1 MNGVTKEKLMGDI
14 REKNIKVFEDT
25 LYKINQNDYLKEN
38 TFLSIKNQKLILENE
53 AVEYDAKKYPAPCK
67 IYVTTNRTME
77 AAYDYVGKK
86 TAVLNFASA
95 TTPGGGVRK
104 GSSAQEEALC
114 RVSNLYL
121 CLTEPSLWEPFY
133 QKNRDAKN
141 NIHTD
146 DIIYTP
152 EVFVI
157 KDDDYND
164 YDETDWFRVDV
175 ITCAA
180 PNLREVPANS
190 FNKDEGEPIML
201 SDDELYK
208 VHYKRAIKIM
218 EVACANNV
226 EVLILGAFGCGA
238 FRNNPTV
245 VAKAYKDAV
254 KHFRHAFKEIEFA
267 VYCPP
272 KDPTNYNEFKKAFN

>member
-1 MNGVTKEKLMGDI
+1 MSRENNVQVFNDTIYSIATNKKLKEK
-14 REKNIKVFEDT
+14 T
-25 LYKINQNDYLKEN
+25 YA
-38 TFLSIKNQKLILENE
+38 SIKSQKLIKEEDVVFYNG
-53 AVEYDAKKYPAPCK
+53 KKYEIPCK

-77 AAYDYVGKK
+77 AAHDYLNKK
-86 TAVLNFASA
+86 VAVLNFASA
-95 TTPGGGVRK
+95 TTPGGGVKK

-121 CLTEPSLWEPFY
+121 CLTDKKLWNTFY

-152 EVFVI
+152 NVI
-157 KDDDYND
+157 VLKDDDLNSYN
-164 YDETDWFRVDV
+164 ESDWFSVDV

-180 PNLREVPANS
+180 PNLRERPENS
-190 FNKDEGEPIML
+190 FNKDLGAPISL
-201 SDDELYK
+201 TEEELYK

-218 EVACANNV
+218 EVASSENV

-238 FRNNPTV
+238 FKNDPSV
-245 VAKAYKDAV
+245 VAKAYKDALEN
-254 KHFRHAFKEIEFA
+254 FRFAFKEVEFA
-267 VYCPP
+267 VYCSPR
-272 KDPTNYNEFKKAFN
+272 DPTNFNEFKKAFSRT

>member
-1 MNGVTKEKLMGDI
+1 MENF
-14 REKNIKVFEDT
+14 REHNVRVFEDT
-25 LYKINQNDYLKEN
+25 LYRINQSDYLKER
-38 TFLSIKNQKLILENE
+38 TFSSIKSQKLILENDILD
-53 AVEYDAKKYPAPCK
+53 YNAKKYSAPCK

-104 GSSAQEEALC
+104 GSSAQEESLC

-121 CLTEPSLWEPFY
+121 CLTEPKLWEPFY

-152 EVFVI
+152 DVLVI
-157 KDDDYND
+157 KDDDYNM
-164 YDETDWFRVDV
+164 YDESDWFCVDV

-180 PNLREVPANS
+180 PNLREKPENS
-190 FNKDEGEPIML
+190 FNKDFGKAIIL
-201 SDDELYK
+201 SDEELYK

-218 EVACANNV
+218 EAATANDV

-245 VAKAYKDAV
+245 VAGAYKDAV
-254 KHFRHAFKEIEFA
+254 GMFRHAFKEIEFA

-272 KDPTNYNEFKKAFN
+272 KDPTNYNEFKKSFL

>member
-1 MNGVTKEKLMGDI
+1 MGDI
-14 REKNIKVFEDT
+14 RENNIRVFEDT
-25 LYKINQNDYLKEN
+25 LYRINQDDSLKEN
-38 TFLSIKNQKLILENE
+38 TFISIKGQKLIKEND
-53 AVEYDAKKYPAPCK
+53 VVSYNAKKYNAPCK

-77 AAYDYVGKK
+77 AAADYYGNKI
-86 TAVLNFASA
+86 AVLNFASA

-121 CLTEPSLWEPFY
+121 CLTDKKLWESFY

-152 EVFVI
+152 DVMVI
-157 KDDDYND
+157 KNDDYKTLQESD
-164 YDETDWFRVDV
+164 YFRVDV

-190 FNKDEGEPIML
+190 FNRDEGEPIQL
-201 SDDELYK
+201 SDEELYN

-238 FRNNPTV
+238 FRNNPNV

-254 KHFRHAFKEIEFA
+254 EHFRHAFKEIEFA

-272 KDPTNYNEFKKAFN
+272 KDPTNYNEFRAAFNQ

>member
-1 MNGVTKEKLMGDI
+1 MGDI
-14 REKNIKVFEDT
+14 RENNIRVFEDT
-25 LYKINQNDYLKEN
+25 LYRINQDDSLKEN
-38 TFLSIKNQKLILENE
+38 TFISIKGQKLIKEND
-53 AVEYDAKKYPAPCK
+53 VVSYNAKKYDAPCK

-77 AAYDYVGKK
+77 AAADYYGNKI
-86 TAVLNFASA
+86 AVLNFASA

-121 CLTEPSLWEPFY
+121 CLTDKKLWESFY

-152 EVFVI
+152 DVMVI
-157 KDDDYND
+157 KNDDYKTLQESD
-164 YDETDWFRVDV
+164 YFRVDV

-180 PNLREVPANS
+180 PNLRKVPANS
-190 FNKDEGEPIML
+190 FNRDEGEPIQL
-201 SDDELYK
+201 SDEELYK

-238 FRNNPTV
+238 FRNNPNV

-254 KHFRHAFKEIEFA
+254 EHFRHAFKEIEFA

-272 KDPTNYNEFKKAFN
+272 KDPTNYNEFRAAFNQ

>member
-1 MNGVTKEKLMGDI
+1 MGDI
-14 REKNIKVFEDT
+14 RENNIRVFEDT
-25 LYKINQNDYLKEN
+25 LYRINQDDSLKEN
-38 TFLSIKNQKLILENE
+38 TFISIKGQKLIKEND
-53 AVEYDAKKYPAPCK
+53 VVSYNAKKYNAPCK

-77 AAYDYVGKK
+77 AAADYYGNKI
-86 TAVLNFASA
+86 AVLNFASA

-121 CLTEPSLWEPFY
+121 CLTDKKLWESFY
-133 QKNRDAKN
+133 QKNRNAKN

-152 EVFVI
+152 DVMVI
-157 KDDDYND
+157 KNDDYKTLQESN
-164 YDETDWFRVDV
+164 YFRVDV

-190 FNKDEGEPIML
+190 FNRDEGEPIQL
-201 SDDELYK
+201 SDEELYK

-238 FRNNPTV
+238 FRNNPNV

-254 KHFRHAFKEIEFA
+254 EHFRHAFKEIEFA

-272 KDPTNYNEFKKAFN
+272 KDPTNYNEFRAAFNQ

>member
-1 MNGVTKEKLMGDI
+1 MGDI
-14 REKNIKVFEDT
+14 RENNIRVFEDT
-25 LYKINQNDYLKEN
+25 LYRINQDDSLKEN
-38 TFLSIKNQKLILENE
+38 TFISIKGQKLIKEND
-53 AVEYDAKKYPAPCK
+53 VVSYNAKKYNAPCK

-77 AAYDYVGKK
+77 AAADYYGNKI
-86 TAVLNFASA
+86 AVLNFASA

-121 CLTEPSLWEPFY
+121 CLTDKKLWESFY

-152 EVFVI
+152 DVMVI
-157 KDDDYND
+157 KNDDYKTLQESD
-164 YDETDWFRVDV
+164 YFRVDV

-190 FNKDEGEPIML
+190 FNRDEGEPIQL
-201 SDDELYK
+201 SDEELYK

-254 KHFRHAFKEIEFA
+254 EHFRHAFKEIEFA

-272 KDPTNYNEFKKAFN
+272 KDPTNYNEFRAAFNQ

>member
-1 MNGVTKEKLMGDI
+1 MENF
-14 REKNIKVFEDT
+14 REHNVRVFEDT
-25 LYKINQNDYLKEN
+25 LYRINQSDYLKER
-38 TFLSIKNQKLILENE
+38 TFSSIKNQKIILENDILD
-53 AVEYDAKKYPAPCK
+53 YNAKKYSSPCK

-104 GSSAQEEALC
+104 GSSTQEESLC

-121 CLTEPSLWEPFY
+121 CLTEPKLWEPFY

-152 EVFVI
+152 DVLVI
-157 KDDDYND
+157 KDDDYNM
-164 YDETDWFRVDV
+164 YDESDWFCVDV

-180 PNLREVPANS
+180 PNLREKPENS
-190 FNKDEGEPIML
+190 FNKDFGEAIIL
-201 SDDELYK
+201 SDEELYK

-218 EVACANNV
+218 EAATANDV

-238 FRNNPTV
+238 FRNSPAV
-245 VAKAYKDAV
+245 VARAYKDAV
-254 KHFRHAFKEIEFA
+254 GMFRHAFKEIEFA

-272 KDPTNYNEFKKAFN
+272 KDPTNYNEFKKTF

>member
-1 MNGVTKEKLMGDI
+1 MGDI
-14 REKNIKVFEDT
+14 RENNIRVFEDT
-25 LYKINQNDYLKEN
+25 LYRINQDDSLKEN
-38 TFLSIKNQKLILENE
+38 TFISIKGQKLIKEND
-53 AVEYDAKKYPAPCK
+53 VVSYNAKKYNAPCK

-77 AAYDYVGKK
+77 AAADYYGNKI
-86 TAVLNFASA
+86 AVLNFASA

-121 CLTEPSLWEPFY
+121 CLTDKKLWESFY

-152 EVFVI
+152 DVMVI
-157 KDDDYND
+157 KNDDYKTLQESD
-164 YDETDWFRVDV
+164 YFRVDV

-190 FNKDEGEPIML
+190 FNRDKGEPIQL
-201 SDDELYK
+201 SDEELYK

-238 FRNNPTV
+238 FRNNPNV

-254 KHFRHAFKEIEFA
+254 EHFRHAFKEIEFA

-272 KDPTNYNEFKKAFN
+272 KDPTNYNEFRATFNQ

>member
-1 MNGVTKEKLMGDI
+1 MGDI
-14 REKNIKVFEDT
+14 RENNIRVFEDT
-25 LYKINQNDYLKEN
+25 LYRINQDDSLKEN
-38 TFLSIKNQKLILENE
+38 TSISIKGQKLIEEND
-53 AVEYDAKKYPAPCK
+53 VVSYNAKKYNAPCK

-77 AAYDYVGKK
+77 AAADYYGNKI
-86 TAVLNFASA
+86 AVLNFASA

-121 CLTEPSLWEPFY
+121 CLTDKKLWESFY
-133 QKNRDAKN
+133 QKNRNAKN

-152 EVFVI
+152 DVMVI
-157 KDDDYND
+157 KNDDYKTLQESD
-164 YDETDWFRVDV
+164 YFRVDV

-190 FNKDEGEPIML
+190 FNRDEGEPIQL
-201 SDDELYK
+201 SDEELYK

-238 FRNNPTV
+238 FRNNPNV

-254 KHFRHAFKEIEFA
+254 EHFRHAFKEIEFA

-272 KDPTNYNEFKKAFN
+272 KDPTNYNEFRAAFNQ

>member
-1 MNGVTKEKLMGDI
+1 MGDI
-14 REKNIKVFEDT
+14 RENNIRVFEDT
-25 LYKINQNDYLKEN
+25 LYRINQDDSLKEN
-38 TFLSIKNQKLILENE
+38 TFISIKGQKLIKEND
-53 AVEYDAKKYPAPCK
+53 VVSYNAKKYNAPCK

-77 AAYDYVGKK
+77 AAADYYGSKI
-86 TAVLNFASA
+86 AVLNFASA

-121 CLTEPSLWEPFY
+121 CLTDKKLWESFY

-152 EVFVI
+152 DVMVI
-157 KDDDYND
+157 KNDDYKTLQESD
-164 YDETDWFRVDV
+164 YFRVDV

-190 FNKDEGEPIML
+190 FNRDEGEPIQL
-201 SDDELYK
+201 SDEELYK

-245 VAKAYKDAV
+245 VAKAYKNAV
-254 KHFRHAFKEIEFA
+254 EHFRHAFKEIEFA

-272 KDPTNYNEFKKAFN
+272 KDPTNYNEFRAAFNQ

>member
-1 MNGVTKEKLMGDI
+1 MGDI
-14 REKNIKVFEDT
+14 RENNIRVFEDT
-25 LYKINQNDYLKEN
+25 LYRINQDDSLKEN
-38 TFLSIKNQKLILENE
+38 TFISIKGQKLIKEND
-53 AVEYDAKKYPAPCK
+53 VVSYNAKKYNAPCK

-77 AAYDYVGKK
+77 AAADYYGNKI
-86 TAVLNFASA
+86 AVLNFASA

-121 CLTEPSLWEPFY
+121 CLTDKKLWELFY

-152 EVFVI
+152 DVMVI
-157 KDDDYND
+157 KNDDYKTLQESD
-164 YDETDWFRVDV
+164 YFRVDV

-190 FNKDEGEPIML
+190 FNRDEGEPIQL
-201 SDDELYK
+201 SDEELYK

-245 VAKAYKDAV
+245 VAEAYKDAV
-254 KHFRHAFKEIEFA
+254 EHFRHAFKEIEFA

-272 KDPTNYNEFKKAFN
+272 KDPTNYNEFRAAFNQ

>member
-1 MNGVTKEKLMGDI
+1 MGDI
-14 REKNIKVFEDT
+14 RENNIRVFEDT
-25 LYKINQNDYLKEN
+25 LYRINQDDSLKEN
-38 TFLSIKNQKLILENE
+38 TFISVKGQKLIKEND
-53 AVEYDAKKYPAPCK
+53 VVSYNAKKYNAPCK

-77 AAYDYVGKK
+77 AAADYYGNKI
-86 TAVLNFASA
+86 AVLNFASA

-121 CLTEPSLWEPFY
+121 CLTDKKLWESFY

-152 EVFVI
+152 DVMVI
-157 KDDDYND
+157 KNDDYKTLQESD
-164 YDETDWFRVDV
+164 YFRVDV

-180 PNLREVPANS
+180 PNLRGVPANS
-190 FNKDEGEPIML
+190 FNRDEGEPIQL
-201 SDDELYK
+201 SDEELYK

-245 VAKAYKDAV
+245 VAEAYKDAV
-254 KHFRHAFKEIEFA
+254 EHFRHAFKEIEFA

-272 KDPTNYNEFKKAFN
+272 KDPTNYNEFRAAFNQ

>member
-1 MNGVTKEKLMGDI
+1 MGDI
-14 REKNIKVFEDT
+14 RENNIRVFEDT
-25 LYKINQNDYLKEN
+25 LYRINQDDSLKEN
-38 TFLSIKNQKLILENE
+38 TFISVKGQKLIKEND
-53 AVEYDAKKYPAPCK
+53 VVSYNAKKYNAPCK

-77 AAYDYVGKK
+77 AAADYYGNKI
-86 TAVLNFASA
+86 AVLNFASA

-121 CLTEPSLWEPFY
+121 CLTDKKLWESFY

-152 EVFVI
+152 DVMVI
-157 KDDDYND
+157 KNDDYKTLQESD
-164 YDETDWFRVDV
+164 YFRVDV

-180 PNLREVPANS
+180 PNLRGVPANS
-190 FNKDEGEPIML
+190 FNRDEGEPIQL
-201 SDDELYK
+201 SDEELYK

-245 VAKAYKDAV
+245 VAKAYKNAV
-254 KHFRHAFKEIEFA
+254 EHFRHAFKEIEFA

-272 KDPTNYNEFKKAFN
+272 KDPTNYNEFRAAFNQ

>member
-1 MNGVTKEKLMGDI
+1 MGDI
-14 REKNIKVFEDT
+14 RENNIRVFEDT
-25 LYKINQNDYLKEN
+25 LYRINQDDSLKEN
-38 TFLSIKNQKLILENE
+38 TFISIKGQKLIKEND
-53 AVEYDAKKYPAPCK
+53 VVSYNAKKYDAPCK

-77 AAYDYVGKK
+77 AAADYYGNKI
-86 TAVLNFASA
+86 AVLNFASA

-121 CLTEPSLWEPFY
+121 CLTDKKLWESFY

-152 EVFVI
+152 DVMVI
-157 KDDDYND
+157 KNDDYKTLQESD
-164 YDETDWFRVDV
+164 YFRVDV

-190 FNKDEGEPIML
+190 FNRDEGEPIQL
-201 SDDELYK
+201 SDEELYK

-238 FRNNPTV
+238 FRNNPNV

-254 KHFRHAFKEIEFA
+254 EHFRHAFKEIEFA

-272 KDPTNYNEFKKAFN
+272 KDPTNYNEFRAAFNQ

>member
-1 MNGVTKEKLMGDI
+1 MGDI
-14 REKNIKVFEDT
+14 RENSIRVFEDT
-25 LYKINQNDYLKEN
+25 LYRINQDDSLKEN
-38 TFLSIKNQKLILENE
+38 TFISIKGQKLIKEND
-53 AVEYDAKKYPAPCK
+53 VVSYNAKKYNTPCK

-77 AAYDYVGKK
+77 AAADYYGSKI
-86 TAVLNFASA
+86 AVLNFASA

-121 CLTEPSLWEPFY
+121 CLTDKKLWESFY

-152 EVFVI
+152 DVMVI
-157 KDDDYND
+157 KNDDYKTLQESD
-164 YDETDWFRVDV
+164 YFRVDV

-190 FNKDEGEPIML
+190 FNRDEGEPIQL
-201 SDDELYK
+201 SDEELYK

-218 EVACANNV
+218 EIACANNV

-238 FRNNPTV
+238 FRNNPNV

-254 KHFRHAFKEIEFA
+254 EHFRHAFKEIEFA

-272 KDPTNYNEFKKAFN
+272 KDPTNYNEFRAAFNQ

>member
-1 MNGVTKEKLMGDI
+1 MGDI
-14 REKNIKVFEDT
+14 RENNIRIFEDT
-25 LYKINQNDYLKEN
+25 LYRINQDDSLKEN
-38 TFLSIKNQKLILENE
+38 TFISIKGQKLIKEND
-53 AVEYDAKKYPAPCK
+53 VVSYNAKKYNAPCK

-77 AAYDYVGKK
+77 AAADYYGNKI
-86 TAVLNFASA
+86 AVLNFASA

-121 CLTEPSLWEPFY
+121 CLTDKKLWESFY

-152 EVFVI
+152 DVMVI
-157 KDDDYND
+157 KNDDYKTLQESD
-164 YDETDWFRVDV
+164 YFRVDV

-190 FNKDEGEPIML
+190 FNRDEGEPIQL
-201 SDDELYK
+201 SDEELYK

-238 FRNNPTV
+238 FRNNPKV

-254 KHFRHAFKEIEFA
+254 EHFRHAFKEIEFA

-272 KDPTNYNEFKKAFN
+272 KDPTNYNEFRAAFNQ

>member
-1 MNGVTKEKLMGDI
+1 MGDI
-14 REKNIKVFEDT
+14 SENNIRVFEDT
-25 LYKINQNDYLKEN
+25 LYRINQDDSLKEN
-38 TFLSIKNQKLILENE
+38 TFISIKGQKLIKEND
-53 AVEYDAKKYPAPCK
+53 VVSYNAKKYNAPCK

-77 AAYDYVGKK
+77 AAADYYGNKI
-86 TAVLNFASA
+86 AVLNFASA

-121 CLTEPSLWEPFY
+121 CLTDKKLWESFY

-152 EVFVI
+152 DVMVI
-157 KDDDYND
+157 KNDDYKTLQESD
-164 YDETDWFRVDV
+164 YFRVDV

-190 FNKDEGEPIML
+190 FNRDGGEPIQL
-201 SDDELYK
+201 SDEELYK

-238 FRNNPTV
+238 FRNNPNV

-254 KHFRHAFKEIEFA
+254 EHFRHAFKEIEFA

-272 KDPTNYNEFKKAFN
+272 KDPTNYNEFRAAFNQ

>member
-1 MNGVTKEKLMGDI
+1 MNNI
-14 REKNIKVFEDT
+14 RENNIKVFEDT
-25 LYKINQNDYLKEN
+25 LYRINQSNYLKET
-38 TFLSIKNQKLILENE
+38 TFLSIKGQKLIKENDIVTYN
-53 AVEYDAKKYPAPCK
+53 ANRYNTPCK

-77 AAYDYVGKK
+77 AAADYYGNKI
-86 TAVLNFASA
+86 AVLNFASA
-95 TTPGGGVRK
+95 TTPGGGVRN

-121 CLTEPSLWEPFY
+121 CLTDKKVWELFY
-133 QKNRDAKN
+133 QKNRDARN

-152 EVFVI
+152 DVTVI
-157 KDDDYND
+157 KDDDYNMYQD
-164 YDETDWFRVDV
+164 SDQFKVDV

-190 FNKDEGEPIML
+190 FNKDFGEPITL
-201 SDDELYK
+201 SDEELYK
-208 VHYKRAIKIM
+208 VHYKRAVKIM
-218 EVACANNV
+218 EVAASNNI
-226 EVLILGAFGCGA
+226 EILILGAFGCGA
-238 FRNNPTV
+238 FRNNPKV

-254 KHFRHAFKEIEFA
+254 EHFRHAFKEIEFA

-272 KDPTNYNEFKKAFN
+272 KDPTNFNEFKQAFNS

>member
-1 MNGVTKEKLMGDI
+1 MGDI
-14 REKNIKVFEDT
+14 RENNIRVFEDT
-25 LYKINQNDYLKEN
+25 LYRINQDDSLKEN
-38 TFLSIKNQKLILENE
+38 TFISIKGQKLIKEND
-53 AVEYDAKKYPAPCK
+53 VVSYNAKKYDAPCK

-77 AAYDYVGKK
+77 AAADYYGNKI
-86 TAVLNFASA
+86 AVLNFASA

-121 CLTEPSLWEPFY
+121 CLTDKKLWESFY

-152 EVFVI
+152 DVMVI
-157 KDDDYND
+157 KNDDYKTLQESD
-164 YDETDWFRVDV
+164 YFRVDV

-190 FNKDEGEPIML
+190 FNRDEGEPIQL
-201 SDDELYK
+201 SDEELYK

-218 EVACANNV
+218 EVACTNNV

-254 KHFRHAFKEIEFA
+254 EHFRHAFKEIEFA

-272 KDPTNYNEFKKAFN
+272 KDPTNYNEFRATFNQ

>member
-1 MNGVTKEKLMGDI
+1 MGDI
-14 REKNIKVFEDT
+14 RENNIKVFEDT
-25 LYKINQNDYLKEN
+25 LYRINQNDYLKEN
-38 TFLSIKNQKLILENE
+38 TFLSIKEQKLIKEND
-53 AVEYDAKKYPAPCK
+53 VVSYNAKKYNAPCK

-77 AAYDYVGKK
+77 AAAEYYGSKI
-86 TAVLNFASA
+86 AVLNFASA

-121 CLTEPSLWEPFY
+121 CLTDKKLWEPFY
-133 QKNRDAKN
+133 QKNRDSKN
-141 NIHTD
+141 NVHTD

-152 EVFVI
+152 NVMVI
-157 KDDDYND
+157 KDDDYSM
-164 YDETDWFRVDV
+164 YQESDWFRVDV

-190 FNKDEGEPIML
+190 FNKDEGEPVML

-218 EVACANNV
+218 EVAAANDI

-238 FRNNPTV
+238 FRNNPKV
-245 VAKAYKDAV
+245 VARAYKDAV
-254 KHFRHAFKEIEFA
+254 EHFRHAFKEIEFA

-272 KDPTNYNEFKKAFN
+272 KDPTNYNEFMTAFNRQ

>member
-1 MNGVTKEKLMGDI
+1 MGDI
-14 REKNIKVFEDT
+14 RENNIRVFEDT
-25 LYKINQNDYLKEN
+25 LYRINQDDSLKEN
-38 TFLSIKNQKLILENE
+38 TFISIKGQKLIKEND
-53 AVEYDAKKYPAPCK
+53 VVSYNAKKYNAPCK

-77 AAYDYVGKK
+77 AAADYYGNKI
-86 TAVLNFASA
+86 AVLNFASA

-121 CLTEPSLWEPFY
+121 CLTDKKLWESFY
-133 QKNRDAKN
+133 QKNRNAKN

-152 EVFVI
+152 DVMVI
-157 KDDDYND
+157 KNDDYKTLQESD
-164 YDETDWFRVDV
+164 YFRVDV

-190 FNKDEGEPIML
+190 FNRDEGEPIQL
-201 SDDELYK
+201 SDEELYK

-238 FRNNPTV
+238 FRNNPNV

-254 KHFRHAFKEIEFA
+254 EHFRHAFKEIEFA

-272 KDPTNYNEFKKAFN
+272 KDPTNYNEFRAAFNQ

>member
-1 MNGVTKEKLMGDI
+1 MGDI
-14 REKNIKVFEDT
+14 RENNIKVFEDT
-25 LYKINQNDYLKEN
+25 LYRINQDDSLKEN
-38 TFLSIKNQKLILENE
+38 TFISIKEQKLIKEND
-53 AVEYDAKKYPAPCK
+53 VVSYNAKKYNAPCK

-77 AAYDYVGKK
+77 AAADYYGNKI
-86 TAVLNFASA
+86 AVLNFASA

-121 CLTEPSLWEPFY
+121 CLTDKKLWESFY

-152 EVFVI
+152 DVMVI
-157 KDDDYND
+157 KNDDYKTLQESD
-164 YDETDWFRVDV
+164 YFRVDV

-180 PNLREVPANS
+180 PNLRGVPANS
-190 FNKDEGEPIML
+190 FNRDEGEPIQL
-201 SDDELYK
+201 SDEELYK

-238 FRNNPTV
+238 FRNNPNV

-254 KHFRHAFKEIEFA
+254 EHFRHAFKEIEFA

-272 KDPTNYNEFKKAFN
+272 KDPTNYNEFRAAFNQ

>member
-1 MNGVTKEKLMGDI
+1 MNNV
-14 REKNIKVFEDT
+14 RENNIKVFEDT
-25 LYKINQNDYLKEN
+25 LYRINQSDSLKEK
-38 TFLSIKNQKLILENE
+38 TFISIKNQKLILENDR
-53 AVEYDAKKYPAPCK
+53 VTYNSTKYTTPCK

-121 CLTEPSLWEPFY
+121 CLTEPKLWKPFY

-141 NIHTD
+141 NVHTD

-152 EVFVI
+152 DVLVI
-157 KDDDYND
+157 KDDDYNV
-164 YDETDWFRVDV
+164 YDESDQFLVDV

-180 PNLREVPANS
+180 PNLRENPENS
-190 FNKDEGEPIML
+190 FNKDLGEAITL
-201 SDDELYK
+201 SDDKLYE
-208 VHYKRAIKIM
+208 VHYKRALKIM
-218 EVACANNV
+218 SVAAANDI

-238 FRNNPTV
+238 FRNNPAV

-254 KHFRHAFKEIEFA
+254 EQFRHAFKEIEFA

-272 KDPTNYNEFKKAFN
+272 KDPTNYNEFKKAFFK

>member
-1 MNGVTKEKLMGDI
+1 MGDI
-14 REKNIKVFEDT
+14 RENNIRVFEDT
-25 LYKINQNDYLKEN
+25 LYRINQDDSLKEN
-38 TFLSIKNQKLILENE
+38 TFISIKGQKLIKEND
-53 AVEYDAKKYPAPCK
+53 VVSYNAKKYNAPCK

-77 AAYDYVGKK
+77 AAADYYGNKI
-86 TAVLNFASA
+86 AVLNFASA

-121 CLTEPSLWEPFY
+121 CLTDKKLWESFY

-152 EVFVI
+152 DVMVI
-157 KDDDYND
+157 KNDDYKTLQESD
-164 YDETDWFRVDV
+164 YFRVDV

-190 FNKDEGEPIML
+190 FNRDEGEPIQL
-201 SDDELYK
+201 SDEELYK

-238 FRNNPTV
+238 FRNNPNV

-254 KHFRHAFKEIEFA
+254 EHFRHAFKEIEFA

-272 KDPTNYNEFKKAFN
+272 KDPTNYNEFRAAFNQ

>member
-1 MNGVTKEKLMGDI
+1 MGDI
-14 REKNIKVFEDT
+14 RENNIRVFEDT
-25 LYKINQNDYLKEN
+25 LYRINQDDSLKEN
-38 TFLSIKNQKLILENE
+38 TFISIKGQKLIKEND
-53 AVEYDAKKYPAPCK
+53 VVSYNAKKYNAPCK

-77 AAYDYVGKK
+77 AAADYYGSKI
-86 TAVLNFASA
+86 AVLNFASA

-121 CLTEPSLWEPFY
+121 CLTDKKLWESFY

-152 EVFVI
+152 DVMVI
-157 KDDDYND
+157 KNDDYKTLQESD
-164 YDETDWFRVDV
+164 YFRVDV

-190 FNKDEGEPIML
+190 FNRDEGEPIQL
-201 SDDELYK
+201 SDEELYK

-238 FRNNPTV
+238 FRNKPTV
-245 VAKAYKDAV
+245 VAKAYKNAV
-254 KHFRHAFKEIEFA
+254 EHFRHAFKEIEFA

-272 KDPTNYNEFKKAFN
+272 KDPTNYNEFRAAFNQ

>member
-1 MNGVTKEKLMGDI
+1 MGDI
-14 REKNIKVFEDT
+14 RENNIRVFEDT
-25 LYKINQNDYLKEN
+25 LYRINQDDSLKEN
-38 TFLSIKNQKLILENE
+38 TFISIKGQKLIKEND
-53 AVEYDAKKYPAPCK
+53 VVSYNAKKYNAPCK

-77 AAYDYVGKK
+77 AAADYYGNKI
-86 TAVLNFASA
+86 AVLNFASA

-121 CLTEPSLWEPFY
+121 CLTDKKLWESFY

-152 EVFVI
+152 DVMVI
-157 KDDDYND
+157 KNDDYKTLQESD
-164 YDETDWFRVDV
+164 YFRVDV

-190 FNKDEGEPIML
+190 FNRDEGKPIQL
-201 SDDELYK
+201 SDEELYK

-238 FRNNPTV
+238 FRNNPNV

-254 KHFRHAFKEIEFA
+254 EHFRHAFKEIEFA

-272 KDPTNYNEFKKAFN
+272 KDPTNYNEFRAAFNQ

>member
-1 MNGVTKEKLMGDI
+1 MGDI
-14 REKNIKVFEDT
+14 RENSIRVFEDT
-25 LYKINQNDYLKEN
+25 LYRINQDDSLKEN
-38 TFLSIKNQKLILENE
+38 TFISIKGQKLIKEND
-53 AVEYDAKKYPAPCK
+53 VVSYNAKKYNTPCK

-77 AAYDYVGKK
+77 AAADYYGNKI
-86 TAVLNFASA
+86 AVLNFASA

-121 CLTEPSLWEPFY
+121 CLTDKKLWESFY

-152 EVFVI
+152 DVMVI
-157 KDDDYND
+157 KNDDYKTLQESD
-164 YDETDWFRVDV
+164 YFRVDV

-190 FNKDEGEPIML
+190 FNRDEGEPIQL
-201 SDDELYK
+201 SDEELYK

-218 EVACANNV
+218 EIACANNV

-238 FRNNPTV
+238 FRNNPNV

-254 KHFRHAFKEIEFA
+254 EHFRHAFKEIEFA

-272 KDPTNYNEFKKAFN
+272 KDPTNYNEFRAAFNQ

>member
-1 MNGVTKEKLMGDI
+1 MSNV
-14 REKNIKVFEDT
+14 RENNIKVFEDT
-25 LYKINQNDYLKEN
+25 LYRINQNDSLKEK
-38 TFLSIKNQKLILENE
+38 TFISIKNQKLILENDR
-53 AVEYDAKKYPAPCK
+53 VTYDSTKYTAPCK

-121 CLTEPSLWEPFY
+121 CLTEPKLWEPFY

-141 NIHTD
+141 NVHTD

-152 EVFVI
+152 DVLVI
-157 KDDDYND
+157 KDDDYNV
-164 YDETDWFRVDV
+164 YDESDQFLVDV

-180 PNLREVPANS
+180 PNLRENPENS
-190 FNKDEGEPIML
+190 FNKDLGEAITL
-201 SDDELYK
+201 SDDKLYK
-208 VHYKRAIKIM
+208 VHYKRALKIM
-218 EVACANNV
+218 SVAAANNI

-254 KHFRHAFKEIEFA
+254 EQFRHAFKEIEFA

-272 KDPTNYNEFKKAFN
+272 KDPTNYNEFKKAFFK

>member
-1 MNGVTKEKLMGDI
+1 MGDI
-14 REKNIKVFEDT
+14 RENNIRVFEDT
-25 LYKINQNDYLKEN
+25 LYRINQDDSLKEN
-38 TFLSIKNQKLILENE
+38 TFISIKGQKLIKEND
-53 AVEYDAKKYPAPCK
+53 VVSYNAKKYNAPCK

-77 AAYDYVGKK
+77 AAADYYGNKI
-86 TAVLNFASA
+86 AVLNFASA

-121 CLTEPSLWEPFY
+121 CLTDKKLWESFY
-133 QKNRDAKN
+133 QKNRNAKN

-152 EVFVI
+152 DVMVI
-157 KDDDYND
+157 KNDDYKTLQESN
-164 YDETDWFRVDV
+164 YFRVDV

-190 FNKDEGEPIML
+190 FNRDEGEPIQL
-201 SDDELYK
+201 SDKELYK

-238 FRNNPTV
+238 FRNNPNV

-254 KHFRHAFKEIEFA
+254 EHFRHAFKEIEFA

-272 KDPTNYNEFKKAFN
+272 KDPTNYNEFRAAFNQ

>member
-1 MNGVTKEKLMGDI
+1 MGDI
-14 REKNIKVFEDT
+14 RENNIRVFEDT
-25 LYKINQNDYLKEN
+25 LYRINQDDSLKEN
-38 TFLSIKNQKLILENE
+38 TFISIKGQKLIKEND
-53 AVEYDAKKYPAPCK
+53 VVSYNAKKYNAPCK

-77 AAYDYVGKK
+77 AAADYYGNKI
-86 TAVLNFASA
+86 AVLNFASA

-121 CLTEPSLWEPFY
+121 CLTDKKLWESFY

-152 EVFVI
+152 DVMVI
-157 KDDDYND
+157 KNDDYKTLQESD
-164 YDETDWFRVDV
+164 YFRVDV

-190 FNKDEGEPIML
+190 FNKDEGEPIQL
-201 SDDELYK
+201 SDEELYK

-254 KHFRHAFKEIEFA
+254 EHFRHAFKEIEFA

-272 KDPTNYNEFKKAFN
+272 KDPTNYNEFRATFNQ

>member
-1 MNGVTKEKLMGDI
+1 MGDI
-14 REKNIKVFEDT
+14 RENNIRVFEDT
-25 LYKINQNDYLKEN
+25 LYRINQDDSLKEN
-38 TFLSIKNQKLILENE
+38 TFISIKGQKLIKEND
-53 AVEYDAKKYPAPCK
+53 VVSYNAKKYNAPCK

-77 AAYDYVGKK
+77 AAADYYGNKI
-86 TAVLNFASA
+86 AVLNFASA

-121 CLTEPSLWEPFY
+121 CLTDKKLWESFY

-152 EVFVI
+152 DVMVI
-157 KDDDYND
+157 KNDDYKTLQESD
-164 YDETDWFRVDV
+164 YFRVDV

-190 FNKDEGEPIML
+190 FNRDEGEPIQL
-201 SDDELYK
+201 SNEELYK

-254 KHFRHAFKEIEFA
+254 EHFRHAFKEIEFA

-272 KDPTNYNEFKKAFN
+272 KDPTNYNEFRAAFNQ

>member
-1 MNGVTKEKLMGDI
+1 MGDI
-14 REKNIKVFEDT
+14 RENNIRVFEDT
-25 LYKINQNDYLKEN
+25 LYRINQDDSLKEN
-38 TFLSIKNQKLILENE
+38 TFISIKGQKLIKEND
-53 AVEYDAKKYPAPCK
+53 VVSYNAKKYNAPCK

-77 AAYDYVGKK
+77 AAADYYGNKI
-86 TAVLNFASA
+86 AVLNFASA

-121 CLTEPSLWEPFY
+121 CLTDKKLWESFY

-152 EVFVI
+152 DVMVI
-157 KDDDYND
+157 KNDDYKTLQESD
-164 YDETDWFRVDV
+164 YFRVDV

-190 FNKDEGEPIML
+190 FNRDGGEPIQL
-201 SDDELYK
+201 SDEELYK

-238 FRNNPTV
+238 FRNNPNV

-254 KHFRHAFKEIEFA
+254 EHFRHAFKEIEFA

-272 KDPTNYNEFKKAFN
+272 KDPTNYNEFRAAFNQ